1 MGSAVFAEP
10 AASPVCHQL
19 HGPLSVPGFAPLVIM
34 EIMCFFR
41 ILTLC
46 AAGVCLLAQTPTK
59 PPAPP
64 PGVAT
69 PVVGATPAAPAT
81 PSMTGPDGTTVPLN
95 ISPMPV
101 IPPDRVVIQVG
112 DIKLTAAQIDE
123 ILQAYPDSQRAFIN
137 GPGRNRFIDTVVR
150 VLLLSAEGRRRKINE
165 TEAYQIQ
172 LMFSAAGI
180 LASHTDEDIKRE
192 VRGND
197 TLVKA
202 YYEAHK
208 SDYEQIRAR
217 HILVRAQGSPMPLP
231 AGQTE
236 LSEAEAL
243 AKAQEIRQKIL
254 QGADFADLARAESS
268 DSGTASKGGDLG
280 FLKHGQTVPSFE
292 EALFALP
299 VGEVS
304 QPIKTTYGYHLV
316 KVEEK
321 KPARTFEE
329 VRPELEKI
337 VENEAAR
344 KFLDGLK
351 AKAKIVIDPDFT
363 ETPTVSLGLKQ

>member
-1 MGSAVFAEP
+1 MN
-10 AASPVCHQL
+10 
-19 HGPLSVPGFAPLVIM
+19 IM
-34 EIMCFFR
+34 RFFR
-41 ILTLC
+41 ILPLC

-59 PPAPP
+59 APAPP
-64 PGVAT
+64 PGLAT
-69 PVVGATPAAPAT
+69 PVVGSTPAAPPT
-81 PSMTGPDGTTVPLN
+81 PSMTRPDGSTVPLN
-95 ISPMPV
+95 ITPMPV

-112 DIKLTAAQIDE
+112 DIKLTAAQMDE
-123 ILQAYPDSQRAFIN
+123 ILQAYPDNQRAFIN
-137 GPGRNRFIDTVVR
+137 GPGRNRFIDQVVR
-150 VLLLSAEGRRRKINE
+150 VLLLSAEGRRRKLTE
-165 TEAYQIQ
+165 TEAYQTQ
-172 LMFSAAGI
+172 LMFSSAGI
-180 LASHTDEDIKRE
+180 LASHTDEALKRE

-208 SDYEQIRAR
+208 SEYEQIRAR
-217 HILVRAQGSPMPLP
+217 HILIRMQGSPMALP

-236 LSEAEAL
+236 LTEAEAL
-243 AKAQEIRQKIL
+243 AKAQEIRQKIV

-268 DSGTASKGGDLG
+268 DAGTASKGGDLG
-280 FLKHGQTVPSFE
+280 FLKHGQAVPSFE

-304 QPIKTTYGYHLV
+304 QPVKTTYGYHLI

-329 VRPELEKI
+329 LRPELEKN
-337 VENEAAR
+337 VENETAR

-351 AKAKIVIDPDFT
+351 AKTKIVIDPDFT
-363 ETPTVSLGLKQ
+363 ETPTVSVGMKQ